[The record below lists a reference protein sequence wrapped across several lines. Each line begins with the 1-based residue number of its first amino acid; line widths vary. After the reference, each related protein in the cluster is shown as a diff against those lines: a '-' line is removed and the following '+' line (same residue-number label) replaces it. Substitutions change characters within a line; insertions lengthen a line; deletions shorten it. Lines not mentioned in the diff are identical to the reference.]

1 VADPYQDWYRKW
13 AEKTGINPDPDDPRH
28 FYDYRAAYDAGDE
41 PTLGE
46 DGYHWPSKHKREGH
60 PNMVVDGVDTKTGAP
75 SFGGGSSS
83 GAGAGSDWGLTD
95 VDIEEMIRNKPTLE
109 DTIRDGPS
117 ARPLTLPTMLS
128 PEQTHEAKKDYL
140 KMVGE
145 EAVAGAA
152 LGGVGR
158 VGKAALPFLP
168 TKLPQFKKWFSGSK
182 VVDDAGEPLVMYH
195 GTSVPDVDVFET
207 YGSNYGLMGTGS
219 YFTASPK
226 VASGYAETG
235 RKKASRMG
243 SEPSPNVMPVYLNL
257 RNPIDMDAPADKSAW
272 IAALKDTVNSN
283 ERFTSSHG
291 YSYLGDGATNEDALR
306 EMESLLVDSELPNW
320 EGAEEIR
327 VLLESMGHDGLTHIG
342 GGRTGGLKHRVYVAF
357 NPEAVK
363 SATGNRGTFDPT
375 DPRITYGVA
384 GAGLATQEDIE
395 SNLDVFKKALGGQ

>member
-1 VADPYQDWYRKW
+1 M
-13 AEKTGINPDPDDPRH
+13 PD
-28 FYDYRAAYDAGDE
+28 
-41 PTLGE
+41 
-46 DGYHWPSKHKREGH
+46 RE
-60 PNMVVDGVDTKTGAP
+60 
-75 SFGGGSSS
+75 
-83 GAGAGSDWGLTD
+83 LTD
-95 VDIEEMIRNKPTLE
+95 EEIAE
-109 DTIRDGPS
+109 
-117 ARPLTLPTMLS
+117 MLS
-128 PEQTHEAKKDYL
+128 PEAEVRDWALENPEPQLEESPSIHSGDLGQRMLTPETRHEAGKDYL

-182 VVDDAGEPLVMYH
+182 VVDDAGEPLAMYH
-195 GTSVPDVDVFET
+195 GTSVPDVEVFET

-235 RKKASRMG
+235 RRKASRLG
-243 SEPSPNVMPVYLNL
+243 SEPSPNVMPVYLSL
-257 RNPIDMDAPADKSAW
+257 KNPIDMDAVADKDAW
-272 IAALKDTVNSN
+272 TRGLQ
-283 ERFTSSHG
+283 G
-291 YSYLGDGATNEDALR
+291 SYLGDDAIDVVRGLEPGATNEVALR
-306 EMESLLVDSELPNW
+306 ELESLLMDLELPRH

-327 VLLESMGHDGLTHIG
+327 VLFEKMGHDGLTHIG

-357 NPEAVK
+357 DPEQVK

-395 SNLDVFKKALGGQ
+395 SNMDAFKKALGGQ